1 MNIVMYHFWK
11 INEFWNRKDISTD
24 HSLFYHKVGFFV
36 WLTPVNK
43 IIKNDGNLK
52 NILTGYVVK
61 FRQTTFNKVVRTRE
75 TGELEVGF
83 VCWEWHY

>member
-1 MNIVMYHFWK
+1 MLDKLKLQYIFEEK
-11 INEFWNRKDISTD
+11 FESAEEICFITKLD
-24 HSLFYHKVGFFV
+24 FFV

-43 IIKNDGNLK
+43 IIKNDGNLT

-61 FRQTTFNKVVRTRE
+61 FGQTTFNKVVRTRE

-83 VCWEWHY
+83 VC

>member
-1 MNIVMYHFWK
+1 MNSEIEK
-11 INEFWNRKDISTD
+11 IFLQITPYFITKLD
-24 HSLFYHKVGFFV
+24 FFV

-43 IIKNDGNLK
+43 IIKNDGNLT

-61 FRQTTFNKVVRTRE
+61 FGQTTFNKVVRTRE

-83 VCWEWHY
+83 VC